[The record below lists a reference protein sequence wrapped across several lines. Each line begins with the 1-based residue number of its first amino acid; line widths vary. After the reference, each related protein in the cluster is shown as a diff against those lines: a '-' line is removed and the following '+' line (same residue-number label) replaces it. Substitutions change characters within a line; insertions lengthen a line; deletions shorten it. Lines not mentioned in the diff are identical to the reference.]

1 MRFIRWCEESYLPRF
16 VGSVWLSQKFL
27 DYFIRG
33 ESKVEME
40 EFASILENDKDPVSS
55 DSQVYNLH

>member
-1 MRFIRWCEESYLPRF
+1 MPRF
-16 VGSVWLSQKFL
+16 VASVWLSQKFL

-33 ESKVEME
+33 EPKVEME

-55 DSQVYNLH
+55 DSQVHNLH